1 MYKRRYAAAVLAC
14 FSSAA
19 VGQGFPAFED
29 VDTSGDGAIDP
40 AEAALV
46 EALDF
51 ESADTD
57 QDGVLSPREYT
68 DAAKAPKA
76 PFSLIVE

>member
-1 MYKRRYAAAVLAC
+1 MYKRLHAAAFLAC

-19 VGQGFPAFED
+19 VGQSFPAFED
-29 VDTSGDGAIDP
+29 VDVSGDGAIDP
-40 AEAALV
+40 AEAAVV

-57 QDGVLSPREYT
+57 QDGVLSLREYT
-68 DAAKAPKA
+68 EAAKAPKA
-76 PFSLIVE
+76 PFLLIVE

>member
-1 MYKRRYAAAVLAC
+1 MCKRLYAAAFL
-14 FSSAA
+14 FFGSSTA
-19 VGQGFPAFED
+19 VGQSFPAFED

-40 AEAALV
+40 AEAAVV

-57 QDGVLSPREYT
+57 RDGVLSLQEYT
-68 DAAKAPKA
+68 NAAKAPKA
-76 PFSLIVE
+76 PFQLIVE